1 MNRPELRSLPEQPAR
16 AAKAQD
22 TNGKETAAMIRFE
35 NLRAGYDRVERL
47 HGLSSAAPMGR
58 LTALI
63 GPNGCG
69 KSTLLKCAAGLLKPD
84 GGEILLNGQ
93 PYARMPRKELARQV
107 AYMPQARLTPEL
119 PVEQLVAHGRYPH
132 LKWGRRLSPDDR
144 DIIRQAMERTDT
156 LKYAGRSVAA
166 LSGGERQ
173 RVYLAM
179 MLAQQTPVM
188 LLDEPTTYLDP
199 GAQFQLMDML
209 RALSG
214 ENRAVIVVLHDL
226 ALALEYADE
235 VLLMQDGRLVRSGAP
250 EAVYQSGDIARVFD
264 IDVART
270 PEGKYVFSGK
280 K

>member
-1 MNRPELRSLPEQPAR
+1 
-16 AAKAQD
+16 
-22 TNGKETAAMIRFE
+22 
-35 NLRAGYDRVERL
+35 
-47 HGLSSAAPMGR
+47 
-58 LTALI
+58 
-63 GPNGCG
+63 
-69 KSTLLKCAAGLLKPD
+69 
-84 GGEILLNGQ
+84 
-93 PYARMPRKELARQV
+93 MPRKELARQV

-264 IDVART
+264 IDVSRT